1 MPLAQCN
8 SYKYLGVIFD
18 KNLNWKPHIEYL
30 CQKVSKACGA
40 LVKLRHCVSINLLR
54 EVYHALINSYI
65 RYGILVWGTAAKSTI
80 EPLQTL
86 VDRAVKIMTF
96 THFRRSN
103 LSPIYECLKIL
114 DVQKTFRLETG
125 KYMFKYKNDLLP
137 LNIGNYFQIRRP
149 IDTATM
155 RSLRQRINNGPSLTF
170 RLVSSE
176 EKSIQSRGEKIW
188 DEFQDPLRNS
198 KSVNSFKRLL
208 KNDLLK
214 C

>member
-1 MPLAQCN
+1 M
-8 SYKYLGVIFD
+8 
-18 KNLNWKPHIEYL
+18 
-30 CQKVSKACGA
+30 SKACGA

-96 THFRRSN
+96 THFRRIN

-149 IDTATM
+149 VDTATM
-155 RSLRQRINNGPSLTF
+155 RSLRQRIDNGPSLTF

-176 EKSIQSRGEKIW
+176 EKSIQSRGEIIW